1 MISDS
6 DSVLI
11 SDSDSVL
18 ISDSESILISIP
30 IPIRFWFP
38 IPTPIRFWF
47 PIPTTIIL
55 YGIPFPSLRLQM
67 SGYDAKVTRPDF
79 DLPFVPEGFT
89 WLKMSGFISN

>member
-1 MISDS
+1 MVLISDS

-55 YGIPFPSLRLQM
+55 YGIPFPSLRQFKRGIRV
-67 SGYDAKVTRPDF
+67 SHF
-79 DLPFVPEGFT
+79 GFRC
-89 WLKMSGFISN
+89 LVMMPRLIIAC

>member
-1 MISDS
+1 MVLISDS

-18 ISDSESILISIP
+18 ISDSDSILISIP

-55 YGIPFPSLRLQM
+55 YGIPFPSLRQ
-67 SGYDAKVTRPDF
+67 KVTRQF
-79 DLPFVPEGFT
+79 KRGIRVSHFGFRC
-89 WLKMSGFISN
+89 LVMMSR